1 MFFHKRETLSQKQ
14 IEKEERKWANEKP
27 LLERQRKIQEEKREY
42 YKPKFLKPSTSK
54 MLIGF
59 LFINCTAIEIF
70 TGWATI
76 QMLSVAMATGLSIDF
91 SPLVALVGAVVSEVF
106 GYAIYSLK
114 ATKENSIGGI
124 TYDLAM
130 KEAET
135 IAPPDEENSVG

>member
-59 LFINCTAIEIF
+59 LFINCTIIEIF

>member
-59 LFINCTAIEIF
+59 LFINCTVIEIF

-130 KEAET
+130 KKAET

>member
-1 MFFHKRETLSQKQ
+1 MFFHERKTLSQKQ
-14 IEKEERKWANEKP
+14 IEKEEQKWANEKP

-59 LFINCTAIEIF
+59 LFINCTVIEIF

>member
-59 LFINCTAIEIF
+59 LFINCTVIEIF

>member
-1 MFFHKRETLSQKQ
+1 MFFHERKTLSQKQ
-14 IEKEERKWANEKP
+14 IEKEEQKWANEKP

-59 LFINCTAIEIF
+59 LFINCTVIEIF

-91 SPLVALVGAVVSEVF
+91 SPLVALVGAIVSEVF

-130 KEAET
+130 KEAEI
-135 IAPPDEENSVG
+135 IAPSDEENSVG

>member
-1 MFFHKRETLSQKQ
+1 MFFHKKKDLSQKQ
-14 IEKEERKWANEKP
+14 IEREEQKWANEKP
-27 LLERQRKIQEEKREY
+27 LLERHRKIQEEKREY

-59 LFINCTAIEIF
+59 LFINCTAIEVF
-70 TGWATI
+70 TGWATV
-76 QMLSVAMATGLSIDF
+76 QMLDVAMNTGLSIDF

-114 ATKENSIGGI
+114 ATKENMAGGI

-130 KEAET
+130 KELDVEPL
-135 IAPPDEENSVG
+135 PPDENAVG

>member
-1 MFFHKRETLSQKQ
+1 MFFHKKETLSQKQ

-59 LFINCTAIEIF
+59 LFINCTVIEIF